1 MRLVS
6 FKQLPMGQQAD
17 VLRRSGHFLSD
28 RRQDSFE
35 LQLYALGD
43 FYAEVWRGKG
53 EEHILFIH
61 LFQDSHNLM
70 PYLESIRLPEV

>member
-6 FKQLPMGQQAD
+6 FKELPMGQQAD

-28 RRQDSFE
+28 RQQDSFE

-43 FYAEVWRGKG
+43 FYAEIWRGTG
-53 EEHILFIH
+53 EENILFIH

-70 PYLESIRLPEV
+70 PYLDSIMLPEV

>member
-1 MRLVS
+1 
-6 FKQLPMGQQAD
+6 MGQQAEL
-17 VLRRSGHFLSD
+17 LRRRGHFLSD

-43 FYAEVWRGKG
+43 FYAEIWRGKG

-70 PYLESIRLPEV
+70 PYLDEIPLPEV